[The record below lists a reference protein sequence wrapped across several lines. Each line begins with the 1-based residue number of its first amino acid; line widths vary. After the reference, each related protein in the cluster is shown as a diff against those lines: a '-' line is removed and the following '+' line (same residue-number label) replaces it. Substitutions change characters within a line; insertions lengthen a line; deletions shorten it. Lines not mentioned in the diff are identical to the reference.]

1 MKSPLIIDPEDKKW
15 LLLERVLSVTTS
27 RRAKQEMAKAGLTP
41 VANTGS
47 ILRLMLM
54 ALFFSVDIT
63 YMVDELRNRAELRR
77 FANIVHIP
85 SADTVYRFISSI
97 NEDQFVGLINALLRT
112 ECMNPRWHKNRT
124 YLIDS
129 TAITLDL
136 NIFKKRYTRSDLVEK
151 DYAWGYSTTN
161 GYYLG
166 YKLTLVV
173 EYPTLIPVAFF
184 LHRGSPGD
192 ARLLA
197 EVLNEL
203 SRRRLLLT
211 ADRIVCDRGYYSYN
225 NYAVGVLDFKV
236 IPIIFPKKGF
246 EPKKMLRR
254 MNYPLRIFSQHDY
267 RKTQKVYDRPV
278 RTLLRTLERWEDFMG
293 IRSLIEDLFKLAKES
308 FSLRKL
314 HRYSR
319 VSVQKIVA
327 VSVLLVGATVSAGI
341 NKKTK
346 IQKVAEW

>member
-1 MKSPLIIDPEDKKW
+1 MKSPLIIDPEDEKW

-112 ECMNPRWHKNRT
+112 ECMKPRWHKNRT

-136 NIFKKRYTRSDLVEK
+136 NIFKKRYTRSDLIEK

-211 ADRIVCDRGYYSYN
+211 ADRIVCDKGYYSIQQLCGGCTGFQSYS
-225 NYAVGVLDFKV
+225 NYLSQKGV
-236 IPIIFPKKGF
+236 
-246 EPKKMLRR
+246 RA
-254 MNYPLRIFSQHDY
+254 
-267 RKTQKVYDRPV
+267 QKDASKDELP
-278 RTLLRTLERWEDFMG
+278 TPDLLT
-293 IRSLIEDLFKLAKES
+293 A
-308 FSLRKL
+308 
-314 HRYSR
+314 
-319 VSVQKIVA
+319 
-327 VSVLLVGATVSAGI
+327 
-341 NKKTK
+341 
-346 IQKVAEW
+346 

>member
-77 FANIVHIP
+77 FAHIVHIP

-203 SRRRLLLT
+203 SRRRPPSDSRQ
-211 ADRIVCDRGYYSYN
+211 DR
-225 NYAVGVLDFKV
+225 L
-236 IPIIFPKKGF
+236 
-246 EPKKMLRR
+246 
-254 MNYPLRIFSQHDY
+254 
-267 RKTQKVYDRPV
+267 
-278 RTLLRTLERWEDFMG
+278 
-293 IRSLIEDLFKLAKES
+293 
-308 FSLRKL
+308 
-314 HRYSR
+314 
-319 VSVQKIVA
+319 
-327 VSVLLVGATVSAGI
+327 
-341 NKKTK
+341 
-346 IQKVAEW
+346 

>member
-1 MKSPLIIDPEDKKW
+1 
-15 LLLERVLSVTTS
+15 
-27 RRAKQEMAKAGLTP
+27 
-41 VANTGS
+41 
-47 ILRLMLM
+47 
-54 ALFFSVDIT
+54 
-63 YMVDELRNRAELRR
+63 MVDELRNRAELRR

-184 LHRGSPGD
+184 MHRGSPGD

-197 EVLNEL
+197 EVLTLDKIADSL
-203 SRRRLLLT
+203 SGPGCGNPASTPCRRQLCRPGGCYIPERTLSHRGLHRADRRRCRLRPP
-211 ADRIVCDRGYYSYN
+211 RIR
-225 NYAVGVLDFKV
+225 A
-236 IPIIFPKKGF
+236 I
-246 EPKKMLRR
+246 
-254 MNYPLRIFSQHDY
+254 
-267 RKTQKVYDRPV
+267 
-278 RTLLRTLERWEDFMG
+278 
-293 IRSLIEDLFKLAKES
+293 
-308 FSLRKL
+308 
-314 HRYSR
+314 
-319 VSVQKIVA
+319 
-327 VSVLLVGATVSAGI
+327 
-341 NKKTK
+341 
-346 IQKVAEW
+346 